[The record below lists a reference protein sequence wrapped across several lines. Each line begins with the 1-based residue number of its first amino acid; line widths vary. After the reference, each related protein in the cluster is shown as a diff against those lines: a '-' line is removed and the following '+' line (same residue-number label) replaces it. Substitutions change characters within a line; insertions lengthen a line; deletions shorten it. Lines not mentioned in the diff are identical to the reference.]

1 MCCSLC
7 APARQHRPCW
17 SHSKIRSSEGLA
29 YHNARLF
36 GSGLSPWWVVSFS
49 GAWTLSGYHC
59 ICRDHR
65 DPGMQD
71 ALNNSLGEK
80 GVMDAC

>member
-1 MCCSLC
+1 M
-7 APARQHRPCW
+7 
-17 SHSKIRSSEGLA
+17 
-29 YHNARLF
+29 
-36 GSGLSPWWVVSFS
+36 
-49 GAWTLSGYHC
+49 SGYHC